1 MQLFYAH
8 ISHEAFVLD
17 EGDVM
22 HCTKVL
28 RKSSGDHIHFIT
40 GDGNLYEGIID
51 AVSKRE
57 VRGTWRLLQENWG
70 RLNYDLTVAI
80 APTKNMDR
88 LEWFVEKSIEMGISK
103 IQLILTYHSER
114 KKVNLER
121 LRKIALSA
129 TKQSLKGQL
138 VDIIDPI
145 PFKTFIEQ
153 LQQPLAIAHCED
165 SDRTSFPSYLNQ
177 KQGPITIAIGPEGD
191 FSTEEINIAITAGA
205 TPIHL
210 GSSRLRTETA
220 AVAAVAMVY
229 AHHLK

>member
-8 ISHEAFVLD
+8 ITLDAFVLD
-17 EGDVM
+17 EGEVM

-28 RKSSGDHIHFIT
+28 RKSLGDQIHFIT

-51 AVSKRE
+51 AASKRE
-57 VRGTWRLLQENWG
+57 VRGTWRLIHENWG
-70 RLNYDLTVAI
+70 KLDYDLTVAI

-88 LEWFVEKSIEMGISK
+88 LEWFVEKSIEMGISN

-129 TKQSLKGQL
+129 TKQSLKSQIVKIL
-138 VDIIDPI
+138 DPI
-145 PFKTFIEQ
+145 PFKTFVEQ
-153 LQQPLAIAHCED
+153 VQEPLAIAHCED
-165 SDRTSFPSYLNQ
+165 TDRTSLPSYLDQ

-191 FSTEEINIAITAGA
+191 FSNEEIQLALAAGA

-210 GSSRLRTETA
+210 GLSRLRTETA